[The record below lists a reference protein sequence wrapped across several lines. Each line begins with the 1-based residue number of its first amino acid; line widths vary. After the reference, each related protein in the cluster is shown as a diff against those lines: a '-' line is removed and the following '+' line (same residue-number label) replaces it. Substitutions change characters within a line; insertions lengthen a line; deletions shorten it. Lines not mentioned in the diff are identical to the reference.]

1 MQKIHK
7 RKLRLPN
14 EDELS
19 KEQKDILRLGAS
31 GRYLIIG
38 GPGTGKS
45 VVAALRAI
53 KYSHLFLA
61 YNKTLIAYM
70 QQTLKQ
76 YDKEDI
82 ECKTLDSFFFA
93 EYKRIF
99 GQNAP
104 TIKEY
109 IPDYDKISEQILAK
123 DDIKL
128 KYSHLII
135 DEGQDKPVKYY
146 QALIDYGYE
155 NFFIVADQNQQI
167 TEQNSNRQELSTL
180 LALDAKDVYELK
192 KNYRNSASIAR
203 LCEYFYTDT
212 ASPKIDIPA
221 DGLYETLPLL
231 YTCDEITICKKILKF
246 RQANPSYLIAVVT
259 ATNEIQERLYKEL
272 NTNAQN
278 LGCKTLISKYNSDA
292 KQYEIDFSKAGIVI
306 LNDRSIKGLEF
317 EAVFI
322 INDGFKKTSNNPDLL
337 KKRLYVMASR
347 AMKNLVFVKCGTSNI
362 QELLPKD
369 PNLLRIM

>member
-19 KEQKDILRLGAS
+19 KEQKDILRLGAG

-135 DEGQDKPVKYY
+135 DEGQDKPAKYY
-146 QALIDYGYE
+146 QALID
-155 NFFIVADQNQQI
+155 
-167 TEQNSNRQELSTL
+167 
-180 LALDAKDVYELK
+180 
-192 KNYRNSASIAR
+192 
-203 LCEYFYTDT
+203 
-212 ASPKIDIPA
+212 
-221 DGLYETLPLL
+221 
-231 YTCDEITICKKILKF
+231 
-246 RQANPSYLIAVVT
+246 
-259 ATNEIQERLYKEL
+259 
-272 NTNAQN
+272 
-278 LGCKTLISKYNSDA
+278 
-292 KQYEIDFSKAGIVI
+292 
-306 LNDRSIKGLEF
+306 
-317 EAVFI
+317 
-322 INDGFKKTSNNPDLL
+322 
-337 KKRLYVMASR
+337 
-347 AMKNLVFVKCGTSNI
+347 
-362 QELLPKD
+362 
-369 PNLLRIM
+369 